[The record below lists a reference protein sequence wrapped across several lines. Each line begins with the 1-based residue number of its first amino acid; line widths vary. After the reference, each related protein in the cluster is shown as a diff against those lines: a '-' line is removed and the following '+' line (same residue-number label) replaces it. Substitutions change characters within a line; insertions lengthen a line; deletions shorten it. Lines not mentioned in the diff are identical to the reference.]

1 MGFNKFSRP
10 ERYRINDSD
19 EHGLYL
25 PHYRSYQFIS
35 DSMAFLDDWLLWL
48 LCAIK
53 WANRKNWKKK
63 YNWIAQ
69 NKRVTSRSRAYEGD
83 MEKSSSQSKI
93 KLPSV
98 KHKQMHEIWAPTR
111 ICLLWSALFYH
122 IFAVLFVD
130 ITTIATI
137 AVYSLEICRH
147 IKREWKENIHCFI
160 AIATKFPKVLVHEKQ
175 LDYNW
180 LLWVSVRKSFLS

>member
-1 MGFNKFSRP
+1 MSEPQK
-10 ERYRINDSD
+10 
-19 EHGLYL
+19 L
-25 PHYRSYQFIS
+25 
-35 DSMAFLDDWLLWL
+35 
-48 LCAIK
+48 
-53 WANRKNWKKK
+53 KKI

-83 MEKSSSQSKI
+83 MEKSSSQSET

-111 ICLLWSALFYH
+111 ICLLLSALFYH

-137 AVYSLEICRH
+137 AVYGLKNCRH

-160 AIATKFPKVLVHEKQ
+160 QYIKTAGLQLTFMSIRSKVISQLAICNGRYFPLLNLKLLNLTTFLEIISLFLQSTITALINENSRTHSVVLLYIAVK
-175 LDYNW
+175 
-180 LLWVSVRKSFLS
+180 